1 MCDHF
6 VLPRSLDGSSVQML
20 LHAASLTH
28 WFMQM
33 WLLSLDTCVHHMTRD
48 TFHQECGSCC
58 QLPFGNQSNNVFW
71 KCAFYHTMVYPL
83 LQVVVYFLSW
93 QIVYKF
99 SRMIILW
106 EGSREG
112 FTDEETSKFDFER
125 WGAFRD
131 NRAGYR
137 MAKPTEHCKQPR
149 HSCLS
154 EFNDSPW
161 ITGHLWTGHSVLH
174 AWVWFIC
181 WCSLVPGLRQISP
194 QMTWTING
202 KEMTL

>member
-1 MCDHF
+1 M
-6 VLPRSLDGSSVQML
+6 SSWLGTVSFL
-20 LHAASLTH
+20 LCADASVAFTCVITLFPPPPPPISWRLICTDASP
-28 WFMQM
+28 
-33 WLLSLDTCVHHMTRD
+33 LSLPDSLVHANVASFSWHLHSSHEAWY
-48 TFHQECGSCC
+48 FHQECGSCC

-71 KCAFYHTMVYPL
+71 KCTFYHTMVYPL
-83 LQVVVYFLSW
+83 LQVIVYFLSW

-125 WGAFRD
+125 LGVFRD
-131 NRAGYR
+131 NKAGHR
-137 MAKPTEHCKQPR
+137 IAKPIEHCKQPR

-154 EFNDSPW
+154 DFNDSPW

-174 AWVWFIC
+174 AWVWF
-181 WCSLVPGLRQISP
+181 
-194 QMTWTING
+194 M
-202 KEMTL
+202 